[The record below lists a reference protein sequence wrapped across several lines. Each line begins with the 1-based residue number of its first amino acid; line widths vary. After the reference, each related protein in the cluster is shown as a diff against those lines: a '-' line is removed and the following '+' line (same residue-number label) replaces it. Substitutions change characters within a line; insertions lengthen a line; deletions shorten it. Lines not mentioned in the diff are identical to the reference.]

1 MRFGLKRKPAK
12 LSRSGSTGG
21 ARAEFHVFFVLRA
34 LLVACFM
41 HPSDSFK
48 ACRKKYYHR
57 PPHRSDIEIAKTAAL
72 ISRVEIQ
79 RANFFYIAIE
89 KQIRCRLTPRSFSRV
104 LA

>member
-12 LSRSGSTGG
+12 LSE
-21 ARAEFHVFFVLRA
+21 AQEEHVQSITFSSCCGRCLFSF
-34 LLVACFM
+34 FM
-41 HPSDSFK
+41 HPSDFFK

-79 RANFFYIAIE
+79 RANFFFFIAIE
-89 KQIRCRLTPRSFSRV
+89 KQIRCRLSTRSFSKV